1 MTEVLLTLLA
11 YLIGSIPTSIW
22 VSKTKFGID
31 IRDYGSGNAG
41 ATNTY
46 RVLGAKWGT
55 FVMIIDVIKGA
66 IATSLWVSI
75 PYYYTNELHRTNF
88 MIVLGLVA
96 VLGHIYPIWAG
107 FRGGKGVATLL
118 GMALAIQPA
127 VALLCIVVFLI
138 TLIATR
144 FVSVSSM
151 LAGIAFMVL
160 ILFIYHE
167 KETSY
172 RLFAII
178 VAIMVVVTHRNNIK
192 RLFKGNE
199 NKVPLFKN
207 KEKSEEK

>member
-1 MTEVLLTLLA
+1 
-11 YLIGSIPTSIW
+11 
-22 VSKTKFGID
+22 
-31 IRDYGSGNAG
+31 
-41 ATNTY
+41 
-46 RVLGAKWGT
+46 
-55 FVMIIDVIKGA
+55 
-66 IATSLWVSI
+66 
-75 PYYYTNELHRTNF
+75 

-118 GMALAIQPA
+118 GMALAIQPV

-192 RLFKGNE
+192 RLIKGNE
-199 NKVPLFKN
+199 NKVPLFKK

>member
-1 MTEVLLTLLA
+1 
-11 YLIGSIPTSIW
+11 
-22 VSKTKFGID
+22 
-31 IRDYGSGNAG
+31 
-41 ATNTY
+41 
-46 RVLGAKWGT
+46 
-55 FVMIIDVIKGA
+55 
-66 IATSLWVSI
+66 
-75 PYYYTNELHRTNF
+75 

-107 FRGGKGVATLL
+107 FKGGKGVATLL

-138 TLIATR
+138 TLFATR

-151 LAGIAFMVL
+151 LSGIAFMIL

-178 VAIMVVVTHRNNIK
+178 VAIMVVFTHRNNIK
-192 RLFKGNE
+192 RLLKGNE
-199 NKVPLFKN
+199 NKVPLFKKKN
-207 KEKSEEK
+207 KTDNF